1 MSEQGPGDR
10 SKKVARQKSPLF
22 EQKQHPLFMCERS
35 NSDAPGWR
43 KNERDKQGNP
53 KSLTSEVV
61 QTDIRPA
68 LPHLLSA
75 IFLFI

>member
-1 MSEQGPGDR
+1 
-10 SKKVARQKSPLF
+10 
-22 EQKQHPLFMCERS
+22 MCERS